1 MGEKWEDYAKG
12 ALPKE
17 HAFFLAMH
25 LFVGAGFYPARLI

>member
-1 MGEKWEDYAKG
+1 MQKG
-12 ALPKE
+12 VLPKE